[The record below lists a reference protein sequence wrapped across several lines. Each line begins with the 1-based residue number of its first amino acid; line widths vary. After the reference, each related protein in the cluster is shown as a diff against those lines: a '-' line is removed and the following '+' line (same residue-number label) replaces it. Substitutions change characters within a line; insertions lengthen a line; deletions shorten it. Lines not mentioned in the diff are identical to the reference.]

1 MMKKLTVKPRMLVQS
16 SKLLAV
22 MALALVT
29 VGAVAS
35 DAGPELKVAS
45 LELEGEGHERQ
56 VRIETSG
63 KAPFTVFRLNE
74 PTRIVIDITGADVRS
89 VMAPQWD
96 DPIVEAVSTR
106 QFSSNGMHV
115 GRVMLSFGVDVEYR
129 VQGDDSGI
137 TVFITT
143 QGGIFETVNEP
154 SLAETEQDAPP
165 SSPALEVADV
175 KGTETIKASQT
186 RVQKATVK
194 STTAPVTKAVEVA
207 KAEPN
212 QPGQVQV
219 PTPQGKVQLSAIERR
234 GEGRDSTI
242 VLKLNGATSPKI
254 ERIEGPAR
262 LIIDLPDVERGLKT
276 KLVALDS
283 PYVSRARLGDH
294 PTFTRV
300 VLDLRDVAATH
311 KVSSVADG
319 LVVTMGSKL
328 QAQVDAPRGGPEAA
342 VSITGVDVDAAG
354 IMSSIQVTVDPSVQ
368 YRVDTRS
375 KSAWVLEFAGIGLDA
390 SLEKTIELGDSSDVL
405 RSVVTYIDGDLV
417 RVVANLKG
425 PAQHRVRA
433 LETGLSW
440 DFRGLAGG
448 EPIAASSGVARTAA
462 EEESVEAAQASAD
475 EPAPVAEAP
484 APAVDAPVAAAPVKK
499 QTKKKRPKRRITLDM
514 KDADIVNV
522 LRLLSDVSGENIV
535 AGDEVSGSIS
545 IKLNNVPWD
554 RALDTILSTKGYGR
568 IRTNNIIRVA
578 KLETLRSERE
588 LELARRKAA
597 AAVEKTAIKLINV
610 NYADSSEIINQLQ
623 GIVTERGKVQQD
635 SRTNTIIVEDVV
647 SNLDRVVE
655 LTRRLDRQTPQV
667 LIEARIVEAS
677 SSSVEEL
684 GIQWGGSGGA
694 VAAEGNST
702 GLVFPGDIA
711 IEGAASDAASVT
723 SGTYSPSRYAV
734 NLPAAVGTGAGG
746 GIGMVFG
753 SAGGSQ
759 LLALRLTAMEESG
772 TGKIISSPRI
782 TTLDNRTARIAQ
794 GIDIP
799 ISTVSQNG
807 TDTKFI
813 PANLELEVTP
823 HVTNDGSI
831 LMKIKTEKNEPDFA
845 RTGASGD
852 PTIVKKFAE
861 TEVLVSDGDTTVI
874 GGIYTRSTS
883 ESEAG
888 VPFFSKIPFIGWMF
902 KSSRSEDS
910 RAELLI
916 FITPRIVNRDQSL
929 VKVGPGST
937 GGSPL

>member
-1 MMKKLTVKPRMLVQS
+1 MK
-16 SKLLAV
+16 
-22 MALALVT
+22 
-29 VGAVAS
+29 
-35 DAGPELKVAS
+35 
-45 LELEGEGHERQ
+45 
-56 VRIETSG
+56 
-63 KAPFTVFRLNE
+63 N
-74 PTRIVIDITGADVRS
+74 
-89 VMAPQWD
+89 
-96 DPIVEAVSTR
+96 
-106 QFSSNGMHV
+106 
-115 GRVMLSFGVDVEYR
+115 
-129 VQGDDSGI
+129 
-137 TVFITT
+137 
-143 QGGIFETVNEP
+143 
-154 SLAETEQDAPP
+154 
-165 SSPALEVADV
+165 
-175 KGTETIKASQT
+175 
-186 RVQKATVK
+186 
-194 STTAPVTKAVEVA
+194 
-207 KAEPN
+207 
-212 QPGQVQV
+212 
-219 PTPQGKVQLSAIERR
+219 
-234 GEGRDSTI
+234 
-242 VLKLNGATSPKI
+242 
-254 ERIEGPAR
+254 
-262 LIIDLPDVERGLKT
+262 
-276 KLVALDS
+276 
-283 PYVSRARLGDH
+283 
-294 PTFTRV
+294 
-300 VLDLRDVAATH
+300 
-311 KVSSVADG
+311 
-319 LVVTMGSKL
+319 
-328 QAQVDAPRGGPEAA
+328 
-342 VSITGVDVDAAG
+342 
-354 IMSSIQVTVDPSVQ
+354 
-368 YRVDTRS
+368 
-375 KSAWVLEFAGIGLDA
+375 
-390 SLEKTIELGDSSDVL
+390 
-405 RSVVTYIDGDLV
+405 
-417 RVVANLKG
+417 
-425 PAQHRVRA
+425 
-433 LETGLSW
+433 
-440 DFRGLAGG
+440 
-448 EPIAASSGVARTAA
+448 
-462 EEESVEAAQASAD
+462 
-475 EPAPVAEAP
+475 
-484 APAVDAPVAAAPVKK
+484 
-499 QTKKKRPKRRITLDM
+499 
-514 KDADIVNV
+514 ADIVNV

-578 KLETLRSERE
+578 KLETLRRERE

-623 GIVTERGKVQQD
+623 SIVTERGKVQQD
-635 SRTNTIIVEDVV
+635 SRTNTIIVEDVI

-655 LTRRLDRQTPQV
+655 LTKRLDRQTPQV

-694 VAAEGNST
+694 SAADGTST

-711 IEGAASDAASVT
+711 VEGAASDAGTVT

-910 RAELLI
+910 RAELPI

>member
-1 MMKKLTVKPRMLVQS
+1 MMKMLTVKPRMLIQS
-16 SKLLAV
+16 SKFLAV

-35 DAGPELKVAS
+35 DGGPALKVAS

-89 VMAPQWD
+89 VMAPEWD

-143 QGGIFETVNEP
+143 QGGIFETVEEP
-154 SLAETEQDAPP
+154 VLDDAQAKQIQA
-165 SSPALEVADV
+165 SMTVAQP
-175 KGTETIKASQT
+175 EAS
-186 RVQKATVK
+186 
-194 STTAPVTKAVEVA
+194 APVA
-207 KAEPN
+207 KAAAAKPQAQTIEKRASVA
-212 QPGQVQV
+212 QVNEVKTGKPVVKQIA
-219 PTPQGKVQLSAIERR
+219 PAGKVQLSAIERR

-242 VLKLNGATSPKI
+242 VLRLNGPTQPKV

-276 KLVALDS
+276 KLVGIDS

-294 PTFTRV
+294 PSFTRV

-311 KVSSVADG
+311 QITRAPDG
-319 LVVTMGSKL
+319 LVVTMGSRL
-328 QAQVDAPRGGPEAA
+328 QQQVDAPRGGPEAA

-390 SLEKTIELGDSSDVL
+390 SLEKTIELGESSDVL

-433 LETGLSW
+433 SDTGLSW
-440 DFRGLAGG
+440 DFRGLPGG
-448 EPIAASSGVARTAA
+448 ESVATTSGVARTAA
-462 EEESVEAAQASAD
+462 EEETVETAEASAAAQ
-475 EPAPVAEAP
+475 PVAEAAEP
-484 APAVDAPVAAAPVKK
+484 SEAPAVAEVAPAKK
-499 QTKKKRPKRRITLDM
+499 ATKKKRPKRRITLDM

-597 AAVEKTAIKLINV
+597 AAVERTAIKLINV

-694 VAAEGNST
+694 SAAEGTST
-702 GLVFPGDIA
+702 GLVFPGDISV
-711 IEGAASDAASVT
+711 EGAASDASSVT

-831 LMKIKTEKNEPDFA
+831 LMKIKTEKNEPDFG

>member
-1 MMKKLTVKPRMLVQS
+1 MMKMLTVKPRMLIQS
-16 SKLLAV
+16 SKFLAM

-35 DAGPELKVAS
+35 DGGPALKVAS

-89 VMAPQWD
+89 VMAPEWD

-129 VQGDDSGI
+129 VQGDDTGI

-143 QGGIFETVNEP
+143 QGGIFETVEEP
-154 SLAETEQDAPP
+154 GLSEAPVAEADDRSVVPVKAAKVIAKKSEQPMAAQTERAAEVVKPKAKPAAKSAPP
-165 SSPALEVADV
+165 V
-175 KGTETIKASQT
+175 
-186 RVQKATVK
+186 
-194 STTAPVTKAVEVA
+194 
-207 KAEPN
+207 
-212 QPGQVQV
+212 
-219 PTPQGKVQLSAIERR
+219 GKVQLSAIERR

-242 VLKLNGATSPKI
+242 VLRLNGPAQPKV

-276 KLVALDS
+276 KLVGIDS

-311 KVSSVADG
+311 HLKSAPEG
-319 LVVTMGSKL
+319 IVVTMGSKL
-328 QAQVDAPRGGPEAA
+328 QQQADAPRGGPEAA

-390 SLEKTIELGDSSDVL
+390 SLEKTIELGESSDVL

-433 LETGLSW
+433 TDTGLSW
-440 DFRGLAGG
+440 DFRGLPGS
-448 EPIAASSGVARTAA
+448 ESVAASSGVARTAA
-462 EEESVEAAQASAD
+462 EEESVEAAEASAAAA
-475 EPAPVAEAP
+475 EPEAAESSAAPTAVAAAP
-484 APAVDAPVAAAPVKK
+484 APAKK
-499 QTKKKRPKRRITLDM
+499 ATKKKRPKRRITLDM

-597 AAVEKTAIKLINV
+597 AAVERTAIKLINV

-623 GIVTERGKVQQD
+623 GVVTERGKVQQD

-694 VAAEGNST
+694 LAAEGTST
-702 GLVFPGDIA
+702 GLVFPGDISV
-711 IEGAASDAASVT
+711 EGAASDGSSVT

>member
-1 MMKKLTVKPRMLVQS
+1 MMRMLTVKPRILIQS
-16 SKLLAV
+16 SKFIAA
-22 MALALVT
+22 MALALIT

-35 DAGPELKVAS
+35 DSGPTLKVSS

-56 VRIETSG
+56 VRIETST

-74 PTRIVIDITGADVRS
+74 PTRIVIDITGADVRT
-89 VMAPQWD
+89 VMAPEWD

-137 TVFITT
+137 TVFVAT
-143 QGGIFETVNEP
+143 QGEIFETVSDP
-154 SLAETEQDAPP
+154 VASVSDETP
-165 SSPALEVADV
+165 EVAV
-175 KGTETIKASQT
+175 KAEVQVETTEPATERPTAA
-186 RVQKATVK
+186 ATV
-194 STTAPVTKAVEVA
+194 APKVKETKAVEA
-207 KAEPN
+207 PAIAPA
-212 QPGQVQV
+212 
-219 PTPQGKVQLSAIERR
+219 GKVKLSGIERR
-234 GEGRDSTI
+234 GEGRDSSI
-242 VLKLNGATSPKI
+242 VLKLNGPAEPKV

-276 KLVALDS
+276 KLVGLDS
-283 PYVSRARLGDH
+283 PYVTRARLGDH

-300 VLDLRDVAATH
+300 VLDLRDVASTH
-311 KVSSVADG
+311 QVKKGPEG
-319 LVVTMGSKL
+319 LVVTMVSKL
-328 QAQVDAPRGGPEAA
+328 QQQADAPRGGPESA

-354 IMSSIQVTVDPSVQ
+354 IMSSIRVTVDPSAQ

-375 KSAWVLEFAGIGLDA
+375 KSAWVLEFVGIGLDA
-390 SLEKTIELGDSSDVL
+390 SLEKTIELGQSSDVL

-425 PAQHRVRA
+425 PAQHRVRQ
-433 LETGLSW
+433 LDSGFSW
-440 DFRGLAGG
+440 DFRGLPGG
-448 EPIAASSGVARTAA
+448 DAVASSGVARTAA
-462 EEESVEAAQASAD
+462 EEESAEEAEGQVPSEAAPAEVAATEAPEAVA
-475 EPAPVAEAP
+475 EPATVRKP
-484 APAVDAPVAAAPVKK
+484 A
-499 QTKKKRPKRRITLDM
+499 KKKRQKRRITLDM
-514 KDADIVNV
+514 KNADIVNV

-535 AGDEVSGSIS
+535 AGDEVAGSIS

-578 KLETLRSERE
+578 KLETLRRERE
-588 LELARRKAA
+588 LELARRQAA

-623 GIVTERGKVQQD
+623 SIVTERGKVQQD
-635 SRTNTIIVEDVV
+635 SRTNTIIVEDVI

-655 LTRRLDRQTPQV
+655 LTKRLDRQTPQV

-694 VAAEGNST
+694 SAADGTST

-711 IEGAASDAASVT
+711 VEGAASDAGTVT

>member
-1 MMKKLTVKPRMLVQS
+1 MMKSLTVNTRMLIQA
-16 SKLLAV
+16 SKFLAV
-22 MALALVT
+22 IGLALVT
-29 VGAVAS
+29 VGAVAGD
-35 DAGPELKVAS
+35 DAPTLKVSS

-74 PTRIVIDITGADVRS
+74 PTRIVIDITGADVRM
-89 VMAPQWD
+89 VMAPEWD
-96 DPIVEAVSTR
+96 DPIVESVSTR

-137 TVFITT
+137 TVFVTT
-143 QGGIFETVNEP
+143 QGGIFEAVSEP
-154 SLAETEQDAPP
+154 ATESVTAEVVEATPAATTSVKESRPEITKAEVKAQPV
-165 SSPALEVADV
+165 SSANVSA
-175 KGTETIKASQT
+175 
-186 RVQKATVK
+186 K
-194 STTAPVTKAVEVA
+194 STSTVLTTQPV
-207 KAEPN
+207 
-212 QPGQVQV
+212 
-219 PTPQGKVQLSAIERR
+219 GKVQLSAIERR

-242 VLKLNGATSPKI
+242 VLKLNGPAKPKV
-254 ERIEGPAR
+254 ERIEEPAR

-276 KLVALDS
+276 KLVGLDS

-300 VLDLRDVAATH
+300 VLDLRDVVATH
-311 KVSSVADG
+311 TIHTGPEG
-319 LVVTMGSKL
+319 LVVTMASKL
-328 QAQVDAPRGGPEAA
+328 QQEANAPRGGPEAA

-354 IMSSIQVTVDPSVQ
+354 IMSSIKVTVDPSVQ

-390 SLEKTIELGDSSDVL
+390 SLEKTIELADSSDVL

-433 LETGLSW
+433 LDTGLSW
-440 DFRGLAGG
+440 DFRGLPGG
-448 EPIAASSGVARTAA
+448 ESSVADSGVARTAA
-462 EEESVEAAQASAD
+462 EEESVEEAQASAEQD
-475 EPAPVAEAP
+475 TAAVESEPDA
-484 APAVDAPVAAAPVKK
+484 APVAAAEPAEPAP
-499 QTKKKRPKRRITLDM
+499 QPAKKKKPQKRRITLDM

-545 IKLNNVPWD
+545 IKLSNVPWD

-568 IRTNNIIRVA
+568 VRTNNIIRVA

-597 AAVEKTAIKLINV
+597 AAVEKTAVKLINV
-610 NYADSSEIINQLQ
+610 NYADSAEIINQLQ
-623 GIVTERGKVQQD
+623 AVVTERGKVQQD

-647 SNLDRVVE
+647 SNLDRVIE

-684 GIQWGGSGGA
+684 GIQWGGTGGA
-694 VAAEGNST
+694 LAAEGNST

-711 IEGAASDAASVT
+711 IEGAASDSATAT
-723 SGTYSPSRYAV
+723 AGTYSPSRYAV
-734 NLPAAVGTGAGG
+734 NLPAAVGSGAGG

-772 TGKIISSPRI
+772 SGKIISSPRI

-794 GIDIP
+794 GVDIP
-799 ISTVSQNG
+799 IATVSAEG
-807 TDTKFI
+807 TNTKFI

-831 LMKIKTEKNEPDFA
+831 LMKIKTEKNEPDFG

-861 TEVLVSDGDTTVI
+861 TEVLVADGDTTVI

-883 ESEAG
+883 ESQAG
-888 VPFFSKIPFIGWMF
+888 VPFFSKIPFIGWLF

-937 GGSPL
+937 GGAPL

>member
-1 MMKKLTVKPRMLVQS
+1 MMKTMKEMPQMLMKT
-16 SKLLAV
+16 SKFL
-22 MALALVT
+22 ALAMLALIT

-35 DAGPELKVAS
+35 NNGPTLRVSS

-56 VRIETSG
+56 VRIETSS

-74 PTRIVIDITGADVRS
+74 PTRIVIDITGADVRN
-89 VMAPQWD
+89 VMAPEWD
-96 DPIVEAVSTR
+96 DPIVDAVSTR

-115 GRVMLSFGVDVEYR
+115 GRVMLSFGVDVDYR
-129 VQGDDSGI
+129 VQGDDTGI
-137 TVFITT
+137 TVLITAK
-143 QGGIFETVNEP
+143 GGIFESTVV
-154 SLAETEQDAPP
+154 DAPEEE
-165 SSPALEVADV
+165 AAEEEA
-175 KGTETIKASQT
+175 TEEE
-186 RVQKATVK
+186 ATD
-194 STTAPVTKAVEVA
+194 AVEVVSESNEKPA
-207 KAEPN
+207 ANAEQPN
-212 QPGQVQV
+212 AVEDKVAAV
-219 PTPQGKVQLSAIERR
+219 PATPVTTQKVQPAPAAPAVSKKMMPVAKTTLSAIERT
-234 GEGRDSTI
+234 GEGRDSRI
-242 VLKLNGATSPKI
+242 LLKLTGPATPKI

-262 LIIDLPDVERGLKT
+262 LIIDLPNVERTLKT
-276 KLVALDS
+276 KLVGIDS

-294 PTFTRV
+294 PTFLRV
-300 VLDLRDVAATH
+300 VLDLRDVEATH
-311 KVSSVADG
+311 SIKPVKDG
-319 LVVTMGSKL
+319 LVVTMGSSL
-328 QAQVDAPRGGPEAA
+328 QQKADAPRGGPESATPA
-342 VSITGVDVDAAG
+342 KSVTGVDVDASG
-354 IMSSIQVTVDPSVQ
+354 IMSSIRVTVDPSVQ

-375 KSAWVLEFAGIGLDA
+375 KSAWVLEFAGLGLDA
-390 SLEKTIELGDSSDVL
+390 ALEKTIDLNESSQVL

-433 LETGLSW
+433 TDTGLSW
-440 DFRGLAGG
+440 DFRLISAGSG
-448 EPIAASSGVARTAA
+448 EVESGVARTAS
-462 EEESVEAAQASAD
+462 EEETADDAAEVAAAKEAANQASP
-475 EPAPVAEAP
+475 E
-484 APAVDAPVAAAPVKK
+484 VAAAPAPTP
-499 QTKKKRPKRRITLDM
+499 TKKRRKRRITLDM

-535 AGDEVSGSIS
+535 AGDEVSGRIS

-568 IRTNNIIRVA
+568 VKSNNIIRVA
-578 KLETLRSERE
+578 KLETLRAERE
-588 LELARRKAA
+588 MELARRKAA
-597 AAVEKTAIKLINV
+597 AAVERTAIKLINV
-610 NYADSSEIINQLQ
+610 NYADASEIIDQLKSV
-623 GIVTERGKVQQD
+623 VTDRGKVQPD
-635 SRTNTIIVEDVV
+635 SRTNTIIVEDVI
-647 SNLDRVVE
+647 SNLDRIVE
-655 LTRRLDRQTPQV
+655 LTKRLDRQTPQV

-677 SSSVEEL
+677 STSIEEL
-684 GIQWGGSGGA
+684 GIQWGGSGNA
-694 VAAEGNST
+694 TAAQGTAT

-711 IEGAASDAASVT
+711 IEGAASDAT
-723 SGTYSPSRYAV
+723 SANAGTYSPSRYAV
-734 NLPAAVGTGAGG
+734 NLPAAVGSGAGG

-759 LLALRLTAMEESG
+759 LLALRLTAMEENG

-861 TEVLVSDGDTTVI
+861 TEVLVADGDTTVI

-883 ESEAG
+883 ESQAG
-888 VPFFSKIPFIGWMF
+888 VPFLSKIPFIGWMF
-902 KSSRSEDS
+902 RNSRTEDS

-916 FITPRIVNRDQSL
+916 FITPRIVNREQSL